1 MRAALAVQ
9 LQQAARNELLKYSTY
24 IDASDL
30 EAEAQNAFEALS
42 TLLGDAD
49 YFFDRDS
56 PGLFDASVFAYT
68 HLILDEKMGWK
79 YNRLGQLLS
88 KHKRLVYH
96 RQRLLE
102 NYF

>member
-9 LQQAARNELLKYSTY
+9 LQQAARAELLKYSPF
-24 IDASDL
+24 IDVNDL
-30 EAEAQNAFEALS
+30 EAEADNAFEALQA
-42 TLLGDAD
+42 LLGDGE
-49 YFFDRDS
+49 YFFNRRS

-68 HLILDEKMGWK
+68 HLILDEKMEWK
-79 YNRLGQLLS
+79 DNRLARLLL
-88 KHKRLVYH
+88 KYDRLVQH